1 MIRYLLDTDTCIYL
15 IKDKDEALK
24 LKLYQ
29 KGIGSTAISTVTLA
43 ELSYGVE
50 KSRHVERNRLALAL
64 FLTPFELLPFTA
76 PAAFIYGS
84 IRQQL
89 EQSGQLIGSYDMLI
103 AAQALAEGLTLVTN
117 NVKEFARVDGL
128 NVENWSGRQ

>member
-89 EQSGQLIGSYDMLI
+89 
-103 AAQALAEGLTLVTN
+103 
-117 NVKEFARVDGL
+117 
-128 NVENWSGRQ
+128 